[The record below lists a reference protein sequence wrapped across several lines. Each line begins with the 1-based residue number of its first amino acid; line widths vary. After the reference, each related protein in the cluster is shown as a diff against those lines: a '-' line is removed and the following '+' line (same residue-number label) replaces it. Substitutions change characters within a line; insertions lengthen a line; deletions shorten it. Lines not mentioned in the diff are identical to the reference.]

1 MRFIATAQP
10 FSRNRETELLIRA
23 ARTRKLENRY
33 RFLSIRGVSF
43 DVSRPWSS
51 EIICCLFPFFGF
63 SFRFQKINHR
73 VYRKRDR
80 WIVRDFQELLN
91 RFFLSCF
98 NQISR
103 SGYTFLAR
111 VCDIRGN
118 FSIIFKKFVESLQEV
133 SKFGQ

>member
-51 EIICCLFPFFGF
+51 EIICCLFPFLDSVFV
-63 SFRFQKINHR
+63 FRK
-73 VYRKRDR
+73 
-80 WIVRDFQELLN
+80 
-91 RFFLSCF
+91 
-98 NQISR
+98 
-103 SGYTFLAR
+103 
-111 VCDIRGN
+111 
-118 FSIIFKKFVESLQEV
+118 SIIEFIEKEIVGCKRFLGIV
-133 SKFGQ
+133 K